1 MKQPRQLAFGFWNSR
16 GMFFTI
22 SALILISIFFASLIF
37 QGRYTLNERDKV
49 VSLKAYSLQNFV
61 SGLEQDARKGL
72 FIAGYRA
79 LLGAEDTIYSR
90 NSFLNDSRASI
101 LEAVMNGT
109 IDGAVVAAMNQSTLP
124 EWFSRMNVEAIKL
137 GIIINFTFGQV
148 TMDQSS
154 PWRVDF
160 VAAYSYNLTDLS
172 GTATF
177 HKSATARAS
186 VNIIGFT
193 DPLYTIVTGNK
204 ISRTINQTPFEG
216 NYVSGA
222 DTTNLKLH
230 IDGLYYANSSGGPSF
245 LMRFEGNLS
254 NSSVGIESI
263 VSLPDLQAQGIPVYD
278 RSSVDY
284 IYFGNATPTIYKIN
298 NTYED
303 WFRLDD
309 DHLVKYQAY
318 DLRK

>member
-1 MKQPRQLAFGFWNSR
+1 MKPMQAYFARWNSR

-22 SALILISIFFASLIF
+22 SALILIGVFFASLIF
-37 QGRYTLNERDKV
+37 QGTYTLNERDKV

-61 SGLEQDARKGL
+61 SGLEQDAKKGV

-79 LLGAEDTIYSR
+79 LLGAEDAVYSR
-90 NSFLNDSRASI
+90 SNFLNDSKASL

-109 IDGAVVAAMNQSTLP
+109 IDGAVVATMNQSTLP
-124 EWFSRMNVEAIKL
+124 AWYSRMNGEAIKL
-137 GIIINFTFGQV
+137 GIIINFSFDNV
-148 TMDQSS
+148 TVDQSS

-160 VAAYSYNLTDLS
+160 ALAYSYNLTDLTR
-172 GTATF
+172 TATF
-177 HKSATARAS
+177 HKSSTAMAS

-193 DPLYTIVTGNK
+193 DPLYTIMTGNK
-204 ISRTINQTPFEG
+204 ISMTINQTPYEG
-216 NYVSGA
+216 NYVSGT
-222 DTTNLKLH
+222 DTTNLKRH

-254 NSSVGIESI
+254 NSSAGIESI
-263 VSLPDLQAQGIPVYD
+263 ARLPDLQAQGIPIYD

-284 IYFGNATPTIYKIN
+284 IYFGNTTPTIYKIN

-309 DHLVKYQAY
+309 GHLDKYQAY